1 MRVLRPNLGRKKYT
15 VYRDDGLN
23 GGYIDGEWV
32 ESGKVEVTIRSNIQ
46 PSFQAY
52 QTSLILQ
59 GDREKEAIWFSS
71 IDYVYTSRS
80 NGIKNLSPDYIL
92 YNDCLWEVKYT
103 MPYQNL
109 GFHVEGLA
117 IKLPDS
123 ERERIT
129 GEVYGRK

>member
-1 MRVLRPNLGRKKYT
+1 MRVLRPNLGRKKHT

-23 GGYIDGEWV
+23 GGYVDGEWV

-80 NGIKNLSPDYIL
+80 NGIKNLSPDYML

-123 ERERIT
+123 EKERIT
-129 GEVYGRK
+129 GEVYGRR